1 MVRLNLS
8 LDNVRNC
15 EGTIMFVKECEKS
28 LNARRNEFSIWNLNQ
43 DFYLKGLFESYKF
56 KEMYKGNSK

>member
-15 EGTIMFVKECEKS
+15 EGTITFVKECEKS
-28 LNARRNEFSIWNLNQ
+28 LNVRRNEFSIWSLN
-43 DFYLKGLFESYKF
+43 
-56 KEMYKGNSK
+56 

>member
-15 EGTIMFVKECEKS
+15 EETTTFVKELKKTINCYKKENS
-28 LNARRNEFSIWNLNQ
+28 NLVYKQ
-43 DFYLKGLFESYKF
+43 GLLF
-56 KEMYKGNSK
+56 